1 MYAIDILQIYYN
13 FFFSFMNHEAEMM
26 HRLIARSGADPEV
39 RARAEHLQHQHS
51 QQLRPT
57 KFSLGYPGRY
67 LSIYSKG
74 PNTRAC
80 APIYFAEI

>member
-1 MYAIDILQIYYN
+1 
-13 FFFSFMNHEAEMM
+13 MNHEAEMM

-57 KFSLGYPGRY
+57 KFSLGYPG
-67 LSIYSKG
+67 IYSKG
-74 PNTRAC
+74 PNNRAC
-80 APIYFAEI
+80 TPI